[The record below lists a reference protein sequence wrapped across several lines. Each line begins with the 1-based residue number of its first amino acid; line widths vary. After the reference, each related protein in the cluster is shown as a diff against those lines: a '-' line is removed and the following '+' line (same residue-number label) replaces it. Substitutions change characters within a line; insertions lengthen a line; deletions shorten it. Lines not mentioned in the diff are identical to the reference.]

1 MNYQDYIPLTT
12 FVSNMLSIF
21 VSVIA
26 LWQIRLLVGKQL
38 SQGIKDL
45 EKKL

>member
-1 MNYQDYIPLTT
+1 MNYQDIVQLSG
-12 FVSNMLSIF
+12 FISNLLSIF